1 MNALHLALA
10 DFLHL
15 RRSLGFRLVDAGL
28 QLPRFVDFL
37 IERDTDHITIAL
49 ALEWAQSF
57 DTVQPNERARRLG
70 YVRTFAK
77 YLSAS
82 DPRTEIPPARLLPY
96 RTSRA
101 KPYLYS
107 DEQVRRLL
115 EAALAMPVPRKTSRL
130 RPWMYHCLFGLLAVT
145 GLRINEALDLQIDDV
160 DVDSGLLT
168 IRKGKLGRSR
178 LVPIHASTCT
188 VLADY
193 LERRARF
200 FDRPISPHVFVSNLG
215 QRIDTSVVHR
225 TFYALSLRI
234 GLRARFGGHGP
245 RLHDFRHRFATQVLT
260 RWYEQGRD
268 PVRDLPVLS
277 TYLGHVRVEDTYWYL
292 SLSPELMT
300 QAMVRLEQRW
310 GEAS

>member
-1 MNALHLALA
+1 MNALHLVLA

-15 RRSLGFRLVDAGL
+15 RRSLGFKLVDVGL

-37 IERDTDHITIAL
+37 IKHDADHITVAL
-49 ALEWAQSF
+49 ALEWAQLS
-57 DTVQPNERARRLG
+57 DTVQPNERGRRLG
-70 YVRTFAK
+70 YVRTFAR

-82 DPRTEIPPARLLPY
+82 DPRTEIPPAGLLPY
-96 RTSRA
+96 RASRA

-107 DEQVRRLL
+107 DGEVRCLL
-115 EAALAMPVPRKTSRL
+115 AAAMAMPVARKTSRL

-145 GLRINEALDLQIDDV
+145 GLRINEALDLQIDDI
-160 DVDSGLLT
+160 DVVSGLLT
-168 IRKGKLGRSR
+168 IRNGKLGRSR
-178 LVPIHASTCT
+178 LVPIHASTYT

-193 LERRARF
+193 VERRARF
-200 FDRPISPHVFVSNLG
+200 FDRPISPYVFVSNRG

-225 TFYALSLRI
+225 VFYALSHQV
-234 GLRARFGGHGP
+234 GLRPQVGGHGP
-245 RLHDFRHRFATQVLT
+245 RLHDFRHRFATRVLT

-300 QAMVRLEQRW
+300 QAMARLEQRW